1 MKILRNVYWPTILK
15 DTQEYIAGCLACA
28 KHGSKQRSQPLSK
41 IVVAQPMELMGADF
55 CGPFQHVPDGW
66 RCFLIVVDYFCRYLW
81 VYRYCAASSN
91 EVVRCLSD
99 LFQKE
104 GSPIRFYVDSGSH
117 FERAVQEFAAERGVL
132 WIHSPV
138 TFKKSTGMAEKAVHI
153 VQQSLARS
161 SPNPSF
167 SFHRHLTDVVWE
179 INTREMGLGYSPF
192 NIHRGYQP
200 RSSVDLAFPAH
211 YARVIHDTLK
221 TDGVLEILWRADRAK
236 YEQWGQAVLEHVV
249 RREGTMKKFDQIQ
262 DETIAH
268 KKLLHDTKN
277 GPNLRVITV

>member
-167 SFHRHLTDVVWE
+167 SFHRHLTDVRLEKV
-179 INTREMGLGYSPF
+179 
-192 NIHRGYQP
+192 
-200 RSSVDLAFPAH
+200 
-211 YARVIHDTLK
+211 
-221 TDGVLEILWRADRAK
+221 VLHSAK
-236 YEQWGQAVLEHVV
+236 
-249 RREGTMKKFDQIQ
+249 
-262 DETIAH
+262 
-268 KKLLHDTKN
+268 
-277 GPNLRVITV
+277 